1 MIGRRRLGI
10 AGIGWRA
17 PLRPWPTGGG
27 VALSLAFRLLFA
39 LRSPRS
45 LRKTL
50 APISWQGS
58 GAFVVL
64 GRVAEER
71 RIDLS
76 RRVVSSTRLDRQGF
90 VKMTCGRRRSRRRRL
105 LFGAMTAEPEQDPV
119 VAALAHADHL
129 APWTRFEDERSD
141 LSESLVVLAD
151 EVRRL
156 RALPKIALK
165 RQVDPAM
172 NGFYFDAT
180 DEVAYLRAEVDR
192 LLARGPS
199 GFTVEDHRR
208 VSKFERLRAGENV
221 PVADDE
227 LEQVAFDAASS
238 DMSDAAFK
246 RLIED
251 VIEAD
256 IDDVH
261 YDLVMPFTV
270 VQSAGGP
277 FDDQA
282 YCAGWEAGVIDVKL
296 MALSAFG
303 QSATDIV
310 CLEANWPQVSLI
322 LMKHGWNVDESSMS
336 IADGWVSVKVVG
348 F

>member
-1 MIGRRRLGI
+1 
-10 AGIGWRA
+10 
-17 PLRPWPTGGG
+17 
-27 VALSLAFRLLFA
+27 
-39 LRSPRS
+39 
-45 LRKTL
+45 
-50 APISWQGS
+50 
-58 GAFVVL
+58 
-64 GRVAEER
+64 
-71 RIDLS
+71 
-76 RRVVSSTRLDRQGF
+76 
-90 VKMTCGRRRSRRRRL
+90 
-105 LFGAMTAEPEQDPV
+105 MTAEPEQDPV